1 MRSTFLILSAAAC
14 FSALASAQENYS
26 LWPRRPAELE
36 QAQRLIR
43 EHSYEEALS
52 LLAPFVH
59 KTGLAGHESRQ
70 LAGAIRVRR
79 YLSAENPKIRLHTVK
94 RGENVER
101 IAVAYKSSAD
111 LIVLI
116 NAMMEPS
123 NLKVGQKLRVI
134 PQDLRAELHPA
145 SHELSVW
152 DGRTLVAA
160 YDVEPSQDLLPAEGA
175 GNEETRVKDR
185 DGELNGARVPRSSA
199 LFISSNRTLKLA
211 NGTALVGAESSTR
224 SKAVRM
230 QQRDLNELSLLLG
243 SGARVS
249 VVHDEKGFDPFPS
262 SAATAP
268 EAENK

>member
-1 MRSTFLILSAAAC
+1 MKSTSLILSAAVC
-14 FSALASAQENYS
+14 FSAAAQAQENYS

-43 EHSYEEALS
+43 EHNYDEALS

-59 KTGLAGHESRQ
+59 KGGLAGHESRQ

-79 YLSAENPKIRLHTVK
+79 YLSSANPKAITHTVK

-116 NAMMEPS
+116 NSMMEPS

-134 PQDLRAELHPA
+134 PQDLRAELHIA

-152 DGRTLVAA
+152 DGRTLVVA
-160 YDVEPSQDLLPAEGA
+160 YDVNPSQDLLPTEGA
-175 GNEETRVKDR
+175 ANEETLVKER
-185 DGELNGARVPRSSA
+185 EGEVNGARVPRSSS
-199 LFISSNRTLKLA
+199 LFISCNRTLKLA
-211 NGTALVGAESSTR
+211 NGTVLVGEG
-224 SKAVRM
+224 SKTKAKAIRM
-230 QQRDLNELSLLLG
+230 KQKELNELSLLLG
-243 SGARVS
+243 SAARVS
-249 VVHDEKGFDPFPS
+249 IIHDEKSFDPFPTKADTD
-262 SAATAP
+262 SAT
-268 EAENK
+268 K